1 MEALS
6 CGIPTVAYEVGG
18 IPEQIVPFNN
28 SSNYFIS
35 NIKPTGAL
43 VPKFDSKQ
51 MAIIIEKL
59 VSNVKL
65 RTQISKNAISY
76 SKQNFNFEVFAK
88 SYLSWYS
95 EILKSNQV
103 LN

>member
-6 CGIPTVAYEVGG
+6 CGIPTVAYEVE
-18 IPEQIVPFNN
+18 IPEQIVIFNN

-76 SKQNFNFEVFAK
+76 SKQNFNFEVLKKLFK
-88 SYLSWYS
+88 LYS
-95 EILKSNQV
+95 EILKSNHV
-103 LN
+103 HKLI